1 MKLLDKINQLRQ
13 RFFNKN
19 DDEETTDTESYGI
32 CEELDEL
39 ITELNEFK
47 NSGGLNYKQ
56 AAGIAQRAISVYIFA
71 TGYSTVAESPIGNIA
86 ELTLGNMF
94 PIDLGMKPE
103 TLLKRGAD
111 LCLEYAVELHTL
123 AEREYNAVLDCER
136 MVTTAAA
143 MLALRAQA
151 LTSMVACLCAMTNF
165 SGRMGAPEEK
175 QTQDSK

>member
-1 MKLLDKINQLRQ
+1 MNILAKIQQLRQ
-13 RFFNKN
+13 RVFNKSA
-19 DDEETTDTESYGI
+19 DEEIADTESYGI

-47 NSGGLNYKQ
+47 NAGGLNYKQ
-56 AAGIAQRAISVYIFA
+56 ATGIAQRAMSVYIFA

-103 TLLKRGAD
+103 ALLVRGAD
-111 LCLEYAVELHTL
+111 MCLEYAVELHTL
-123 AEREYNAVLDCER
+123 AEREYTTVIECEH
-136 MVTTAAA
+136 VVSTAAA

-151 LTSMVACLCAMTNF
+151 LASMVACLCAMKTF
-165 SGRMGAPEEK
+165 SGRMGVSEEK
-175 QTQDSK
+175 TRQ